1 MKDLRVERLKN
12 LKVGDEVFIFSGYLS
27 GYRTDFIKKITPT
40 GQILLK
46 CGVRFDPKGF
56 VLGSHHPLKKLSYK
70 DSSNIEVW
78 FGDWHSTKL
87 SGLTASVLPFYNRDK
102 EPVRKKTAL
111 RNAMFK
117 VKKESEERF
126 DKFIEESENSEKFI
140 SVCMKEDWQAAK
152 VMIMN
157 ADSCKAEMKHYL
169 NIFINAKKSKLE
181 KIIQSVK
188 DISNE

>member
-1 MKDLRVERLKN
+1 MKFL
-12 LKVGDEVFIFSGYLS
+12 FSAVTCQVIEQTSL
-27 GYRTDFIKKITPT
+27 KKITPT

-117 VKKESEERF
+117 VKK
-126 DKFIEESENSEKFI
+126 K
-140 SVCMKEDWQAAK
+140 K
-152 VMIMN
+152 VRKG
-157 ADSCKAEMKHYL
+157 S
-169 NIFINAKKSKLE
+169 INLLRSPKILKSSF
-181 KIIQSVK
+181 QSV
-188 DISNE
+188 